1 VDEERTLEFD
11 LNAIDPEGQTI
22 QYLVPSNLPYNS
34 TFIGKKFKWTPNRD
48 QAGIYTLMFMVS
60 DGERSDSELV
70 QITVNDT
77 VQDATPSITSLI
89 LVNAETNKDIKP
101 LQDGMGVNLAELNTN
116 KLTIR
121 AETSPQII
129 GSIAYSLIG
138 AGGFDYTDNT
148 LPYTLRG
155 EANGQTIA
163 WSATPG
169 KYTVRATA
177 YSKANSLGTPSVIHQ
192 LNFTISNSNAA
203 GINLPPGGSGS
214 LIGDGPQEVN
224 ISCTKS
230 LTITDRLGHIIRT
243 LPCEQNSAV
252 WNVKNDAGKK
262 VASGIYYVREV
273 DVPVRKIAVVH

>member
-1 VDEERTLEFD
+1 
-11 LNAIDPEGQTI
+11 
-22 QYLVPSNLPYNS
+22 
-34 TFIGKKFKWTPNRD
+34 
-48 QAGIYTLMFMVS
+48 
-60 DGERSDSELV
+60 
-70 QITVNDT
+70 
-77 VQDATPSITSLI
+77 